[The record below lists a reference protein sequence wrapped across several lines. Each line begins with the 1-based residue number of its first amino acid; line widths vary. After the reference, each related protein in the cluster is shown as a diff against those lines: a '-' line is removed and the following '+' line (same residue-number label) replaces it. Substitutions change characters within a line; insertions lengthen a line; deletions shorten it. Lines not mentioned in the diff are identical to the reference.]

1 MKTVWVRQGFG
12 RFSTPGN
19 EMEKADF
26 TVNDLD
32 GVWRLFEGVFQ

>member
-1 MKTVWVRQGFG
+1 MGYYRENRKG
-12 RFSTPGN
+12 
-19 EMEKADF
+19 DF